1 MQDFCKKRHAHA
13 HETVERRPRGRRG
26 APGVTRFE
34 STAKMLILRRGDIS
48 LARAGAIVTSA
59 NDSLVGNASPR
70 YWRFAG
76 RSNADGSVR
85 ARAGP
90 ELDAACLA
98 IPKIPQTTIRDVQ
111 QWESTAKVGPSLH
124 ARCSV
129 GRALVTPAFGR
140 LDCEH
145 VIHAVAPD
153 AEDAYDAQYWQNNEP
168 LRLLRET
175 YRSALRAAAEHR
187 AAKVSL
193 AGLGCG
199 VKAWPADVA
208 AAVALDAAVA
218 TPGPRVVEFVLGFD
232 DSVWQRWRSAARR
245 LLGTE
250 ATSKST
256 EELTWVMPT
265 CSSDRQEGRRRETDF
280 GFASELDLEGMR
292 EISEFVAARNA
303 PRKRRNVMCLTK
315 DARGAGVLF
324 IDTVQGRRKGRRDLR
339 LPGGG
344 FDMSAIR
351 RSRGRK

>member
-1 MQDFCKKRHAHA
+1 M
-13 HETVERRPRGRRG
+13 
-26 APGVTRFE
+26 
-34 STAKMLILRRGDIS
+34 
-48 LARAGAIVTSA
+48 TSA

-153 AEDAYDAQYWQNNEP
+153 AEDAYDAQYWQKNEP

-265 CSSDRQEGRRRETDF
+265 CSSDRQKGGGGKRTLDSR
-280 GFASELDLEGMR
+280 ASSILKTR
-292 EISEFVAARNA
+292 EISEFVAARNT
-303 PRKRRNVMCLTK
+303 RKRQRDVLDKGRPRRGSIVHRHGSRTAERK
-315 DARGAGVLF
+315 ARPALARRGLRRGDPEITRSQIDALAVACTPRTGAVRGAARVRGH
-324 IDTVQGRRKGRRDLR
+324 
-339 LPGGG
+339 PG
-344 FDMSAIR
+344 
-351 RSRGRK
+351 

>member
-1 MQDFCKKRHAHA
+1 
-13 HETVERRPRGRRG
+13 
-26 APGVTRFE
+26 
-34 STAKMLILRRGDIS
+34 MLVLRRGDIS

-59 NDSLVGNASPR
+59 NDSVVGNASPR

-90 ELDAACLA
+90 ELDRACLA
-98 IPKIPQTTIRDVQ
+98 FPKIPRTTPRDVQ
-111 QWESTAKVGPSLH
+111 QWESTAKVGASLH

-129 GRALVTPAFGR
+129 GRALVTPAFGQ

-153 AEDAYDAQYWQNNEP
+153 AEDAYDALQYWQNNEP

-175 YRSALRAAAEHR
+175 YCSALRAAAEHR

-218 TPGPRVVEFVLGFD
+218 TPGPQTVEFVLGFD
-232 DSVWQRWRSAARR
+232 DKVWQRWRSTARQ

-250 ATSKST
+250 ATSRST
-256 EELTWVMPT
+256 EELTWAMPA
-265 CSSDRQEGRRRETDF
+265 CSDRQHGREARF
-280 GFASELDLEGMR
+280 GFASRLDLESMR

-315 DARGAGVLF
+315 DFRGAGVLF
-324 IDTVQGRRKGRRDLR
+324 IDTVQGWKEGRKGRRDLR